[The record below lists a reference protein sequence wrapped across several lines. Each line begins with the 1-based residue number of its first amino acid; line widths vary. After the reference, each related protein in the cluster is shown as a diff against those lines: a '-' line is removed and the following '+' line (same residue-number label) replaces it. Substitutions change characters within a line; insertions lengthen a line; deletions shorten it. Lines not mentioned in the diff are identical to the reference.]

1 MTLEFAERKLSTKNR
16 RKDNTSADAELLA
29 GGPCAASPAF
39 FTSRLAL
46 TMAHNFLMGP
56 KEAQAR

>member
-29 GGPCAASPAF
+29 AVGHARHRQPFSPAGW
-39 FTSRLAL
+39 R
-46 TMAHNFLMGP
+46 
-56 KEAQAR
+56 